1 MKILHLTLSLG
12 PGGRRTAIFS
22 LIDGLREL
30 GVESDI
36 CCLDQV
42 GCAPAELP
50 HVQERVLVLGR
61 RSLFDRAAL
70 GQLRAFCLEQNVDVI
85 HTHDAA
91 SQFTAALVRFALP
104 HMPLLMTFHRSR
116 DLESATFVDR
126 LRNAFAGSQ
135 SAAIITPS
143 KARRTHFLAQNLVP
157 AHKVVRIPLGTDLL
171 QFQPDPE
178 VRAAVRQELGFGPE
192 VTLLGTIGNFVPAKG
207 VEVAIQ
213 AFQALA
219 GRPIPHPVA
228 LVVVGDGPGRPE
240 IEALASPVRDSP
252 GVVRLAGFRLDINR
266 CMAAIDVLLHT
277 PRIEAFG
284 LVVIEA
290 MATGLPVV
298 ATRVGGVP
306 ELVREGSTGLLAE
319 SEQPESIA
327 DALQRL
333 LIDRGLRASM
343 GAEGRR
349 VAVAEY
355 GRELYAKRHL
365 QLYEF
370 LLRSGGSPGGLPL
383 AICD

>member
-1 MKILHLTLSLG
+1 
-12 PGGRRTAIFS
+12 
-22 LIDGLREL
+22 
-30 GVESDI
+30 
-36 CCLDQV
+36 
-42 GCAPAELP
+42 
-50 HVQERVLVLGR
+50 
-61 RSLFDRAAL
+61 
-70 GQLRAFCLEQNVDVI
+70 
-85 HTHDAA
+85 
-91 SQFTAALVRFALP
+91 
-104 HMPLLMTFHRSR
+104 
-116 DLESATFVDR
+116 
-126 LRNAFAGSQ
+126 
-135 SAAIITPS
+135 
-143 KARRTHFLAQNLVP
+143 
-157 AHKVVRIPLGTDLL
+157 
-171 QFQPDPE
+171 
-178 VRAAVRQELGFGPE
+178 
-192 VTLLGTIGNFVPAKG
+192 
-207 VEVAIQ
+207 
-213 AFQALA
+213 
-219 GRPIPHPVA
+219 
-228 LVVVGDGPGRPE
+228 
-240 IEALASPVRDSP
+240 
-252 GVVRLAGFRLDINR
+252 LDINR

>member
-1 MKILHLTLSLG
+1 M
-12 PGGRRTAIFS
+12 
-22 LIDGLREL
+22 
-30 GVESDI
+30 
-36 CCLDQV
+36 
-42 GCAPAELP
+42 
-50 HVQERVLVLGR
+50 QERILVLGR

-70 GQLRAFCLEQNVDVI
+70 GQLRAFCLERNVDVI

-104 HMPLLMTFHRSR
+104 RMPLLMTFHRSR
-116 DLESATFVDR
+116 SLESATFVDR
-126 LRNAFAGSQ
+126 LRNTLAGSQ

-143 KARRTHFLAQNLVP
+143 EARRTHFLTQNLVP

-171 QFQPDPE
+171 QFQPDPA

-192 VTLLGTIGNFVPAKG
+192 VILLGTIGNFVPAKG

-228 LVVVGDGPGRPE
+228 LVVVGDGPGRPG
-240 IEALASPVRDSP
+240 IEALVSSVRDSP

-306 ELVREGSTGLLAE
+306 ELVRDGSTGLLAE
-319 SEQPESIA
+319 SAQPESLA

-333 LIDRGLRASM
+333 LNDRNLRASM

-355 GRELYAKRHL
+355 GRELYARRHL
-365 QLYEF
+365 QLYDL
-370 LLRSGGSPGGLPL
+370 LLRPGGSPADHVL
-383 AICD
+383 